1 MNNVL
6 MRRIVLTA
14 DWQPLTDR
22 DVEVATVD
30 VQAPPTNT
38 GPVLFLGDTDH
49 EVPWIAGEYH
59 TLVRVNLADLR
70 VKGTPGDIVTLIG
83 GSW

>member
-14 DWQPLTDR
+14 DWQPLSSR

-30 VQAPPTNT
+30 VQAPPSNAA
-38 GPVLFLGDTDH
+38 PVLFQGDAGQ

-59 TLVRVNLADLR
+59 TLVRVNLASLR
-70 VKGTPGDIVTLIG
+70 AKGTPGDVLTLVG

>member
-30 VQAPPTNT
+30 VQSPPSNSS
-38 GPVLFLGDTDH
+38 PVLFLGDTGQ

-59 TLVRVNLADLR
+59 TLVRVNLADIR